1 MATYRKFPQV
11 DHADATGELKE
22 AYQDIQATLRVA
34 WVAFACRVLA
44 TFPGYLPLA
53 WRAAQPNFATR
64 YAERA
69 ADTLRERSLI
79 PGPNP
84 PDPRPKLRELGWDD
98 TRIDAVRRAVDALN
112 YGNPKYLLLLTAW
125 YEAFH
130 NRPSGGADLSP
141 EDAAPIPRGLP
152 EGVAPL
158 RLVDPDTAPP
168 EVQSLLKRATDL
180 HFHHGAASDF
190 RVLANWPDYLRL
202 ALDQVLEPVIR
213 TEAYDA
219 VARALLVRARQQ
231 IRGFP
236 APAGVS
242 QDELAEMCSPS
253 ELAGLS
259 GLLFM
264 YQRFI
269 SDVTIDMIRLKQAFD
284 GPEAAVASPFPVP

>member
-79 PGPNP
+79 PGSNP
-84 PDPRPKLRELGWDD
+84 PDPRPKLQELGWDD

-168 EVQSLLKRATDL
+168 EVQSLLKRATDV

-190 RVLANWPDYLRL
+190 RVLANWPDLLRL
-202 ALDQVLEPVIR
+202 ALDQVLEPVVR
-213 TEAYDA
+213 TEEYDV
-219 VARALLVRARQQ
+219 VARALLVQAREQ

-236 APAGVS
+236 TLAGVS
-242 QDELAEMCSPS
+242 QYELAETCSPS

-284 GPEAAVASPFPVP
+284 GPQAATTSPFPIH

>member
-1 MATYRKFPQV
+1 MTTYRKFPQV

-22 AYQDIQATLRVA
+22 VYQDIQATLRVP

-84 PDPRPKLRELGWDD
+84 PDPRPKLQELGWDD

-130 NRPSGGADLSP
+130 NRLSGGADLSP
-141 EDAAPIPRGLP
+141 EDAARSPRGLP

-158 RLVDPDTAPP
+158 QLVDPDTASP

-190 RVLANWPDYLRL
+190 RVLANWPDLLRL
-202 ALDQVLEPVIR
+202 ALDQVLEPVVR
-213 TEAYDA
+213 TEEYDA
-219 VARALLVRARQQ
+219 VARALLVQAREQ

-242 QDELAEMCSPS
+242 QDELAETCSPS

-269 SDVTIDMIRLKQAFD
+269 SDITIDLIRLKQAFD
-284 GPEAAVASPFPVP
+284 GPEAATTSPFPIH

>member
-1 MATYRKFPQV
+1 MTAYRKFPQV

-22 AYQDIQATLRVA
+22 IYEDIQATLRVP

-69 ADTLRERSLI
+69 VDALREQSLL

-84 PDPRPKLRELGWDD
+84 PDPRPRLRELGWDD
-98 TRIDAVRRAVDALN
+98 ARIDAVRRAVDAFN

-130 NRPSGGADLSP
+130 NRPSGGADLSS
-141 EDAAPIPRGLP
+141 EDAASIPRGLP
-152 EGVAPL
+152 KGVAPL
-158 RLVDPDTAPP
+158 QLVDPDTAPP

-190 RVLANWPDYLRL
+190 RVLANWPDCLRL
-202 ALDQVLEPVIR
+202 ALDQVLEPVVR
-213 TEAYDA
+213 TEEYDA
-219 VARALLVRARQQ
+219 VARALLVQAREQ

-242 QDELAEMCSPS
+242 QDDLAEMCSPL

-284 GPEAAVASPFPVP
+284 GPEAATASPFPIP

>member
-1 MATYRKFPQV
+1 MAAYRKFPQV

-22 AYQDIQATLRVA
+22 AYEDIQDTLRVA

-79 PGPNP
+79 PGPTP
-84 PDPRPKLRELGWDD
+84 PDPRPKLQELGWDD
-98 TRIDAVRRAVDALN
+98 TQIDAVRRAVDALN

-141 EDAAPIPRGLP
+141 EDAATIPRGLP

-168 EVQSLLKRATDL
+168 EVQSLLKRATDV

-190 RVLANWPDYLRL
+190 RVLANWPDLLQL
-202 ALDQVLEPVIR
+202 ALDQVLEPVVR
-213 TEAYDA
+213 TEEYDA
-219 VARALLVRARQQ
+219 VARALLVQAREQ

-236 APAGVS
+236 TPAGVS
-242 QDELAEMCSPS
+242 QDELADLCSPS

-284 GPEAAVASPFPVP
+284 GPQAATTSPFPIH

>member
-1 MATYRKFPQV
+1 MTSYHKFPQV

-22 AYQDIQATLRVA
+22 VYQDIQATLRVP

-44 TFPGYLPLA
+44 TFPGYLSLA

-69 ADTLRERSLI
+69 ADTLRERSLL

-98 TRIDAVRRAVDALN
+98 TRINAVRRAVDAFN

-130 NRPSGGADLSP
+130 NRPSGEVDLSQ
-141 EDAAPIPRGLP
+141 EDAARIPLDLP

-158 RLVDPDTAPP
+158 QLVDPDTASP
-168 EVQSLLKRATDL
+168 EVQALLKRITDL

-202 ALDQVLEPVIR
+202 VIDEVLGPVVR
-213 TEAYDA
+213 TEAYNA
-219 VARALLVRARQQ
+219 VGRALLVQTRDL

-242 QDELAEMCSPS
+242 QDEIANLCSPA
-253 ELAGLS
+253 EIAGLS

-269 SDVTIDMIRLKQAFD
+269 ADVTIDLVRVKQALD
-284 GPEAAVASPFPVP
+284 GPGAAAASPFPIP

>member
-1 MATYRKFPQV
+1 MTSYRKFPQV

-22 AYQDIQATLRVA
+22 VYNDIQATLRVP
-34 WVAFACRVLA
+34 WVAFACRVIA
-44 TFPGYLPLA
+44 TVPGYLPLA
-53 WRAAQPNFATR
+53 WRAAQPNFATH

-69 ADTLRERSLI
+69 VDALRERSLI

-84 PDPRPKLRELGWDD
+84 PDLRPKLRNLGWDD
-98 TRIDAVRRAVDALN
+98 TRIDALRRAIDAFN

-130 NRPSGGADLSP
+130 NRPSGGADLSQ
-141 EDAAPIPRGLP
+141 EDAAPLPRGLP

-158 RLVDPDTAPP
+158 HLVDPNTASP
-168 EVQSLLKRATDL
+168 EVQALLKRATDL

-190 RVLANWPDYLRL
+190 RVLANWPDALRI
-202 ALDQVLEPVIR
+202 ALDGVLEPVVR
-213 TEAYDA
+213 TEEYDA
-219 VARALLVRARQQ
+219 VARALLVQARGS

-242 QDELAEMCSPS
+242 QDEISNLCSPS
-253 ELAGLS
+253 EMAGLS

-269 SDVTIDMIRLKQAFD
+269 ADVTIDLIRVKQALD
-284 GPEAAVASPFPVP
+284 GPEAATASPFPIP

>member
-1 MATYRKFPQV
+1 MATYRKYPQV

-22 AYQDIQATLRVA
+22 VYDDIQATLRVP
-34 WVAFACRVLA
+34 WVAFACRVIA
-44 TFPGYLPLA
+44 TVPGYLPLA

-69 ADTLRERSLI
+69 VDALRERSLL
-79 PGPNP
+79 PGSNP
-84 PDPRPKLRELGWDD
+84 PDLRPKLRELGWDD
-98 TRIDAVRRAVDALN
+98 TRIDALRRAVDAFN

-130 NRPSGGADLSP
+130 NRPSGGAELSQ

-158 RLVDPDTAPP
+158 QLVDPNTASP
-168 EVQSLLKRATDL
+168 EVQALLKRATDL

-190 RVLANWPDYLRL
+190 RVLANWPDAFRL
-202 ALDQVLEPVIR
+202 ALDGVLEPVVR
-213 TEAYDA
+213 TEEYDA
-219 VARALLVRARQQ
+219 VARALLVQARDS

-242 QDELAEMCSPS
+242 QDEISNLCSPS
-253 ELAGLS
+253 EMAGLS

-269 SDVTIDMIRLKQAFD
+269 ADVTIDLIRVKQALD
-284 GPEAAVASPFPVP
+284 GPEAATASPFPTS

>member
-22 AYQDIQATLRVA
+22 VYQDIQATLRVA

-79 PGPNP
+79 PGSNP
-84 PDPRPKLRELGWDD
+84 PDPRPKLQELGWD
-98 TRIDAVRRAVDALN
+98 DAVRRAVDALN

-168 EVQSLLKRATDL
+168 EVQSLLKRATDV

-190 RVLANWPDYLRL
+190 RVLANWPDLLRL
-202 ALDQVLEPVIR
+202 ALDQVLEPVVR
-213 TEAYDA
+213 TEEYDA
-219 VARALLVRARQQ
+219 VARALLVQAREQ

-236 APAGVS
+236 TLAGVS
-242 QDELAEMCSPS
+242 QYELADLCSPS

-284 GPEAAVASPFPVP
+284 GPEAATPSPFPIH

>member
-84 PDPRPKLRELGWDD
+84 PDPRAKLRELGWDD
-98 TRIDAVRRAVDALN
+98 TRVDAVRRAVDALN

-168 EVQSLLKRATDL
+168 EVQSLLKRATDV

-190 RVLANWPDYLRL
+190 RVLANWPDLLRL
-202 ALDQVLEPVIR
+202 ALDQVLEPVVR
-213 TEAYDA
+213 TEEYDA
-219 VARALLVRARQQ
+219 VARALLVQAREQ

-236 APAGVS
+236 TLAGVS
-242 QDELAEMCSPS
+242 QYELADLCSPS

-284 GPEAAVASPFPVP
+284 GPEAATTSPFPIH

>member
-1 MATYRKFPQV
+1 MTTYRKYPQV

-22 AYQDIQATLRVA
+22 VYDDIQATLRVP

-64 YAERA
+64 YAERTVDA
-69 ADTLRERSLI
+69 LRERSLL

-84 PDPRPKLRELGWDD
+84 PDLRPKLRELGWDD
-98 TRIDAVRRAVDALN
+98 ARIDALRRAVDAFN

-130 NRPSGGADLSP
+130 NRPSGGAEHSQ
-141 EDAAPIPRGLP
+141 ENAAPIPRGLP
-152 EGVAPL
+152 EGVAPMQ
-158 RLVDPDTAPP
+158 LVDPNTASP
-168 EVQSLLKRATDL
+168 EVQALLKRATDL

-190 RVLANWPDYLRL
+190 RVLANWPDLLRL
-202 ALDQVLEPVIR
+202 ALDQVLEPVVR
-213 TEAYDA
+213 TEEYDA
-219 VARALLVRARQQ
+219 VARALLVQAREQ

-236 APAGVS
+236 TPAGVS
-242 QDELAEMCSPS
+242 QDVLAETCSPS

-284 GPEAAVASPFPVP
+284 GPEAVTTSTFPIH